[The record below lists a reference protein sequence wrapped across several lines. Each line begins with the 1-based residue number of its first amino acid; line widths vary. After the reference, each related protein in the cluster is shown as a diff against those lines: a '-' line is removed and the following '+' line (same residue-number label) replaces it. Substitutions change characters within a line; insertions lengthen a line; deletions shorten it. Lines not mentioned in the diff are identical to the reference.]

1 MDKTRRASRNLG
13 LILFIVALS
22 ALVQILNPSF
32 LTAENIADLTKN
44 TAILAILALGMMLVI
59 ITRGIDLSIGATLA
73 LSGMIAAQTVS
84 AWKDTHPLV
93 AIALAIAIGLL
104 CGAAVGGLVSKG
116 KVLPIIA
123 SLGLMNVFR
132 GITFLVSGGKWV
144 SANQMPASFKAIA
157 SSGFLGINT
166 LIWIAVVIFIAGWW
180 FVNWNRTGRQIYAV
194 GSNPDSAQVSGINN
208 NKILLLVYTIMGGLS
223 GLAGVLWVSKFASA
237 QGDTAMGFE
246 LSVIAA
252 CVLGGVSIAG
262 GTGTISG
269 ILLGA
274 LLLGI
279 LNNALPLVNVSPFWQ
294 TFIQGTIILVAVL
307 INALVKR
314 RGIRATMQ
322 KRNI

>member
-1 MDKTRRASRNLG
+1 MADSTRSFRDAGLLG
-13 LILFIVALS
+13 FIVALS
-22 ALVQILNPSF
+22 VVVQMLNPSF
-32 LTAENIADLTKN
+32 LTLENLADMAKN
-44 TAILAILALGMMLVI
+44 TAILSILSVGMMLVI

-73 LSGMIAAQTVS
+73 LSGMVAASTV
-84 AWKDTHPLV
+84 ATWKDTHPLV
-93 AIALAIAIGLL
+93 AIALGIVIGLA
-104 CGAAVGGLVSKG
+104 CGSIVGALVARG

-123 SLGLMNVFR
+123 SLGLMNIFR
-132 GITFLVSGGKWV
+132 GITFLVSDGKWI
-144 SANQMPASFKAIA
+144 SANQMPASFKGIA
-157 SSGFLGINT
+157 LSSFLGINA
-166 LIWIAVVIFIAGWW
+166 LIWIAVFTYLLAWW
-180 FVNWNRTGRQIYAV
+180 FLNWNRMGRQIYAV
-194 GSNPDSAQVSGINN
+194 GSNPESARVSGIN
-208 NKILLLVYTIMGGLS
+208 IERTLYWVYTLMGGLS

-262 GTGTISG
+262 GSGKISG
-269 ILLGA
+269 ILMGT

-294 TFIQGTIILVAVL
+294 TFIQGSIILVAVM

-314 RGIRATMQ
+314 RAVRRTLQ

>member
-1 MDKTRRASRNLG
+1 VADTTRSFRDAGLLG
-13 LILFIVALS
+13 FIVALS
-22 ALVQILNPSF
+22 VLVQILNPSF
-32 LTAENIADLTKN
+32 LSLENLADMAKN
-44 TAILAILALGMMLVI
+44 TAILSILSVGMMLVI

-73 LSGMIAAQTVS
+73 LSGMVAASTV
-84 AWKDTHPLV
+84 ATWKDTHPLL
-93 AIALAIAIGLL
+93 AIALGIGIGLA
-104 CGAAVGGLVSKG
+104 CGSFVGVLVARG

-123 SLGLMNVFR
+123 SLGLMNIFR
-132 GITFLVSGGKWV
+132 GVTFLVSDGQWI
-144 SANQMPASFKAIA
+144 SANQMPASFKGIA
-157 SSGFLGINT
+157 LSSFLGINA
-166 LIWIAVVIFIAGWW
+166 LIWIALVIYLLAWW
-180 FVNWNRTGRQIYAV
+180 FLTWNRMGRQIYAV
-194 GSNPDSAQVSGINN
+194 GSNPESARVSGIN
-208 NKILLLVYTIMGGLS
+208 IERTLYWVYTLMGGLS

-262 GTGTISG
+262 GSGKISG
-269 ILLGA
+269 ILMGT

-294 TFIQGTIILVAVL
+294 TFIQGSIILIAVI

-314 RGIRATMQ
+314 RAVRRTMR

>member
-1 MDKTRRASRNLG
+1 VADTTRSFRDAGLLG
-13 LILFIVALS
+13 FIVALS
-22 ALVQILNPSF
+22 VLVQILNPSF
-32 LTAENIADLTKN
+32 LSLENLADMAKN
-44 TAILAILALGMMLVI
+44 TAILSILSVGMMLVI

-73 LSGMIAAQTVS
+73 LSGMVAASTV
-84 AWKDTHPLV
+84 ATWKDTHPLL
-93 AIALAIAIGLL
+93 AIALGIGIGLA
-104 CGAAVGGLVSKG
+104 CGSFVGVLVARG

-123 SLGLMNVFR
+123 SLGLMNIFR
-132 GITFLVSGGKWV
+132 GVTFLVSDGQWI
-144 SANQMPASFKAIA
+144 SANQMPASFKGIA
-157 SSGFLGINT
+157 LSSFLGINA
-166 LIWIAVVIFIAGWW
+166 LIWIALVIYLLAWW
-180 FVNWNRTGRQIYAV
+180 FLTWNRMGRQIYAV
-194 GSNPDSAQVSGINN
+194 GSNPESARVSGIN
-208 NKILLLVYTIMGGLS
+208 IERTLYWVYTLMGGLS

-262 GTGTISG
+262 GSGKISG
-269 ILLGA
+269 ILMGT

-294 TFIQGTIILVAVL
+294 TFIQGSIILIAVI

-314 RGIRATMQ
+314 RAVRRTMQ